1 MGMLRKLV
9 YSVPFYPSV
18 VVGLSRRPSPFML
31 IFASKTGFVSRFRPD
46 GTRVYL
52 VGSAQA
58 GCGVGGFV
66 LSAGRR
72 RIYRSRFYDEERVEN
87 GGEAE
92 FT

>member
-1 MGMLRKLV
+1 
-9 YSVPFYPSV
+9 
-18 VVGLSRRPSPFML
+18 
-31 IFASKTGFVSRFRPD
+31 
-46 GTRVYL
+46 L